1 MTHPRDHRV
10 LVSVPLDELM
20 GLLELDGSLVGVD
33 VQPVRDRLLLVVQH
47 PAFDPV
53 APECEPPIVTRDA
66 VRVVTT
72 TTEVTTDPHMADL
85 VLARTAITPGRR
97 YFTCARFGHSIDPR
111 DFVHTTGPC
120 PDDQTPSTTLPASS
134 ESHA

>member
-1 MTHPRDHRV
+1 MTHPRDHRA
-10 LVSVPLDELM
+10 LVAVPLDELM

-33 VQPVRDRLLLVVQH
+33 VQTVRDRLLLVVQH

-66 VRVVTT
+66 IRVVTS

-97 YFTCARFGHSIDPR
+97 YWTCARFGHSIDPR
-111 DFVHTTGPC
+111 DFVHTAGPC
-120 PDDQTPSTTLPASS
+120 GDDTTPAPASGADS
-134 ESHA
+134 